1 MQSTA
6 LTPLGALTVDE
17 RCSLRE
23 AQHLSSVPAAL
34 VAVPETRAVG
44 LFPPEPD
51 LLQGRR
57 W

>member
-51 LLQGRR
+51 LLQARR